1 MPSWVRPAS
10 LAFLAATVTALVVDA
25 VLQTLIGVA
34 NVTSQASAA
43 PWWVTAHLVE
53 RGRWV
58 VLAALLAFACRRRLR
73 AGAPGTRA
81 WRDTGAAVM
90 AIPLLWVAAQWIVTA
105 ILFTLARRWDVD
117 GRVFLEAGYYRGLLE
132 AYVPWFLGGAAVVS
146 ASRHVD

>member
-10 LAFLAATVTALVVDA
+10 LAFLAATVAALVVDA
-25 VLQTLIGVA
+25 ILQGLIGVA
-34 NVTSQASAA
+34 QVTSQASTA
-43 PWWVTAHLVE
+43 PWWVTAHLVD

-58 VLAALLAFACRRRLR
+58 ALAALLVVASRALPDEPCRS
-73 AGAPGTRA
+73 RA
-81 WRDTGAAVM
+81 WRVTGTAVM

-132 AYVPWFLGGAAVVS
+132 AYVPWLLAGAAVVS
-146 ASRHVD
+146 ASSHMD